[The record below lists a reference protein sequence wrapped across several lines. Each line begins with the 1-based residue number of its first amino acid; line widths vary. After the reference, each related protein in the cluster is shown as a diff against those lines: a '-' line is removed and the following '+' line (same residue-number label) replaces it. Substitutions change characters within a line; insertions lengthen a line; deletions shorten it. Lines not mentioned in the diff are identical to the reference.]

1 MEEDSQLGRYS
12 DESVVEH
19 PHFMK
24 EKLAEYENEIIT
36 QLSKLDLSP
45 NEAKILLYL
54 MIYNSST
61 ASEIAKLSGV
71 ARTDSYYYLSS
82 LLAKGVLRTTFDR
95 PQRYQ
100 ALSYKE
106 SVEHLIKVK
115 TANLG
120 AVSEKMEYYHGLIS
134 QILDNVVQHK
144 ETDKDVYQVVVGK
157 EPLVAKIHSLIQT
170 AKKEITLLLSEEE
183 VMILYRNNLVDE
195 LHKSVSRGVKVNIK
209 TPSTNIS
216 SYIKSEDNAQ
226 QQISLEVI
234 NNSSPVGCIIFDG
247 EEMITFIE
255 SNTKGF
261 RDSGIRVFYTN
272 NRKLISAFKVT
283 TEKS

>member
-1 MEEDSQLGRYS
+1 MGRYS

-120 AVSEKMEYYHGLIS
+120 AVSEKKEYYHGLIS

-216 SYIKSEDNAQ
+216 NYIKSEDNTAQ
-226 QQISLEVI
+226 KISLEVI

>member
-1 MEEDSQLGRYS
+1 MGRYS

-24 EKLAEYENEIIT
+24 EKLAEYENEIIA

-100 ALSYKE
+100 SLSYKE
-106 SVEHLIKVK
+106 AVEHLIKVK

-120 AVSEKMEYYHGLIS
+120 SVSEKKEYYHGLIG

-144 ETDKDVYQVVVGK
+144 EADKDVYQVVVGK

-183 VMILYRNNLVDE
+183 IMILYRNNLVDE

-216 SYIKSEDNAQ
+216 SYIKGEGNTQ
-226 QQISLEVI
+226 QEISLEVI
-234 NNSSPVGCIIFDG
+234 SNSSPVGCIIFDG

-272 NRKLISAFKVT
+272 NRKLISAFKIT
-283 TEKS
+283 SDKS

>member
-1 MEEDSQLGRYS
+1 LGRYS

-24 EKLAEYENEIIT
+24 EKLAEYENEIIA

-100 ALSYKE
+100 SLSYKE
-106 SVEHLIKVK
+106 AVEHLIKVK

-120 AVSEKMEYYHGLIS
+120 SVSEKKEYYHGLIS

-144 ETDKDVYQVVVGK
+144 EADKDVYQVVVGK

-183 VMILYRNNLVDE
+183 IMILYRNNLVDE

-216 SYIKSEDNAQ
+216 SYIKGEGNTQ
-226 QQISLEVI
+226 QKISLEVI

-272 NRKLISAFKVT
+272 NRKLISAFKIT
-283 TEKS
+283 SDKS

>member
-1 MEEDSQLGRYS
+1 LGRYS

-24 EKLAEYENEIIT
+24 ERLAEYENEIIS

-100 ALSYKE
+100 ALSYRE
-106 SVEHLIKVK
+106 AVEHLIKVK

-120 AVSEKMEYYHGLIS
+120 SVSEKKDYYHGLIG
-134 QILDNVVQHK
+134 QILDKVVQHK

-157 EPLVAKIHSLIQT
+157 EPLVAKIDSLIKT

-183 VMILYRNNLVDE
+183 IMILYRNSLIDE

-216 SYIKSEDNAQ
+216 SYIKSEVDTEQ
-226 QQISLEVI
+226 KISLEVI
-234 NNSSPVGCIIFDG
+234 NNSSPVGCMIFDG

>member
-1 MEEDSQLGRYS
+1 LGRYS

-24 EKLAEYENEIIT
+24 ERLAEYENEIIS

-100 ALSYKE
+100 ALSYRE
-106 SVEHLIKVK
+106 AVEHLIKVK

-120 AVSEKMEYYHGLIS
+120 SVSEKKDYYHGLIG
-134 QILDNVVQHK
+134 QILDKVVQHK

-157 EPLVAKIHSLIQT
+157 EPLVAKIDSLIKT

-183 VMILYRNNLVDE
+183 IMILYRNNLIDE

-216 SYIKSEDNAQ
+216 NYIKSEVDTEQ
-226 QQISLEVI
+226 KISLEVI
-234 NNSSPVGCIIFDG
+234 NNSSPVGCMIFDG

>member
-1 MEEDSQLGRYS
+1 MGRYS

-24 EKLAEYENEIIT
+24 EKLAEYENEIIA

-100 ALSYKE
+100 ALSYRE
-106 SVEHLIKVK
+106 AVEHLIKVK

-120 AVSEKMEYYHGLIS
+120 SVSEKKDYYHGLIG
-134 QILDNVVQHK
+134 QILDKVVQHK

-157 EPLVAKIHSLIQT
+157 EPLVAKIDSLIKT

-183 VMILYRNNLVDE
+183 IMILYRNNLIDE

-216 SYIKSEDNAQ
+216 NYIKSEVDTEQ
-226 QQISLEVI
+226 KISLEVI
-234 NNSSPVGCIIFDG
+234 NNSSPVGCMIFDG

>member
-1 MEEDSQLGRYS
+1 LGRYS

-24 EKLAEYENEIIT
+24 ERLAEYENEIIS

-100 ALSYKE
+100 ALSYRE
-106 SVEHLIKVK
+106 AVEHLVKVK
-115 TANLG
+115 TGNLG
-120 AVSEKMEYYHGLIS
+120 SVSEKKEYYHGLIS

-157 EPLVAKIHSLIQT
+157 EPLVAKIDSLIKT

-183 VMILYRNNLVDE
+183 IMILYRNNLVDE

-216 SYIKSEDNAQ
+216 SYIKSEDNTEQ
-226 QQISLEVI
+226 KISLEVI

>member
-1 MEEDSQLGRYS
+1 
-12 DESVVEH
+12 VVEH

-24 EKLAEYENEIIT
+24 EKLAEYENEIIA

-100 ALSYKE
+100 SLSYKE
-106 SVEHLIKVK
+106 AVEHLIKVK

-120 AVSEKMEYYHGLIS
+120 SVSEKKEYYHGLIS

-144 ETDKDVYQVVVGK
+144 EADKDVYQVVVGK

-183 VMILYRNNLVDE
+183 IMILYRNNLVDE

-216 SYIKSEDNAQ
+216 SYIKGEGNTQ
-226 QQISLEVI
+226 QKISLEVI

-272 NRKLISAFKVT
+272 NRKLISAFKIT
-283 TEKS
+283 SDKS

>member
-1 MEEDSQLGRYS
+1 MGRYS

-24 EKLAEYENEIIT
+24 EKLAEYENEIIA

-100 ALSYKE
+100 SLSYKE
-106 SVEHLIKVK
+106 AVEHLIKVK

-120 AVSEKMEYYHGLIS
+120 SVSEKKEYYHGLIS

-144 ETDKDVYQVVVGK
+144 EADKDVYQVVVGK

-183 VMILYRNNLVDE
+183 IMILYRNNLVDE

-216 SYIKSEDNAQ
+216 SYIKGEGNTPQ
-226 QQISLEVI
+226 KISLEVI

-272 NRKLISAFKVT
+272 NRKLISAFKIT
-283 TEKS
+283 SDKS

>member
-1 MEEDSQLGRYS
+1 MGRYS

-24 EKLAEYENEIIT
+24 ERLAEYENEIIS

-100 ALSYKE
+100 ALSYRE
-106 SVEHLIKVK
+106 AVEHLIRVK
-115 TANLG
+115 TGNLG
-120 AVSEKMEYYHGLIS
+120 SVSEKKEYYHGLIS

-157 EPLVAKIHSLIQT
+157 EPLVAKIDSLIKT

-183 VMILYRNNLVDE
+183 IMILYRNNLVDE

-216 SYIKSEDNAQ
+216 SYIKSEVDTEQ
-226 QQISLEVI
+226 KISLEVI

>member
-1 MEEDSQLGRYS
+1 
-12 DESVVEH
+12 
-19 PHFMK
+19 MK
-24 EKLAEYENEIIT
+24 EKLAEYENEIIA

-100 ALSYKE
+100 ALSYRE
-106 SVEHLIKVK
+106 AVEHLIKVK

-120 AVSEKMEYYHGLIS
+120 SVSEKKEYYHGLIS

-157 EPLVAKIHSLIQT
+157 EPLVAKIDSLIKT

-183 VMILYRNNLVDE
+183 IMILYRNNLVDE

-216 SYIKSEDNAQ
+216 SYIKSEVDTEQ
-226 QQISLEVI
+226 KISLEVI
-234 NNSSPVGCIIFDG
+234 NNSSPVGCMIFDG

>member
-120 AVSEKMEYYHGLIS
+120 AVSEKKEYYHGLIS

-216 SYIKSEDNAQ
+216 NYIKSEDNTAQ
-226 QQISLEVI
+226 KISLEVI

>member
-1 MEEDSQLGRYS
+1 LGRYS

-24 EKLAEYENEIIT
+24 ERLAEYENEIIS

-100 ALSYKE
+100 ALSYRE
-106 SVEHLIKVK
+106 AVEHLIRVK
-115 TANLG
+115 TGNLG
-120 AVSEKMEYYHGLIS
+120 SVSEKKEYYHGLIS

-157 EPLVAKIHSLIQT
+157 EPLVAKIDSLIKT

-183 VMILYRNNLVDE
+183 IMILYRNNLVDE

-216 SYIKSEDNAQ
+216 SYIKSEDNTEQ
-226 QQISLEVI
+226 KISLEVI